1 MIGKG
6 LSGGVMPIAA
16 VAARGDITERADA
29 YVASTYSGH
38 PAACAAAIEDP
49 RDRRARPGFFER
61 VPSWG
66 RYAPR
71 APAAR

>member
-16 VAARGDITERADA
+16 VVARGDITEKADA

-38 PAACAAAIEDP
+38 PAACAAAMKTLEIVSP
-49 RDRRARPGFFER
+49 ARLLRGRRP
-61 VPSWG
+61 PWG
-66 RYAPR
+66 RGPSSGSAG
-71 APAAR
+71 